1 MLSVPY
7 SLPLK
12 CVKYG
17 RKAGY
22 SRECDE
28 WWNTY
33 RRMVQGTVRPNK
45 AKHTQQSQKKDR
57 GINL

>member
-1 MLSVPY
+1 MADLT
-7 SLPLK
+7 PLK